1 MYIYIHIYIHIYIY
15 TFIYIYTPGPSIGVK
30 NYIPSTFE
38 RNLEQW
44 AQILV
49 WSSSCYL
56 RFLETRAFFAPCG
69 PHRFHVPSGLKM
81 RPVCVFLVHLC
92 VTGSDWTQKYQ
103 PWGFECWLSCDAF
116 QLVVAFVIANR
127 AFLKKQG
134 WSAHKPGAK
143 RLQIRAKR
151 AQIRA
156 NERTLK
162 KGTTCIFRSALCSIL
177 IIMRAFGLTYFD
189 VTNVWWPLCC
199 LDYLKAARIWLYLR
213 DYFSQGKA
221 CCWSICGVTGDVLTF
236 QEILSMFLNIE
247 HFECNKRTWQLAF
260 FVSISTGHKFRYHL
274 WVKVFIYTP

>member
-1 MYIYIHIYIHIYIY
+1 MSANFSLIE
-15 TFIYIYTPGPSIGVK
+15 FVL
-30 NYIPSTFE
+30 F
-38 RNLEQW
+38 
-44 AQILV
+44 A
-49 WSSSCYL
+49 
-56 RFLETRAFFAPCG
+56 FLETRAFFAPCG

-177 IIMRAFGLTYFD
+177 IIMRAFGS
-189 VTNVWWPLCC
+189 
-199 LDYLKAARIWLYLR
+199 RILMSPM
-213 DYFSQGKA
+213 F
-221 CCWSICGVTGDVLTF
+221 GDPSVVLTTSRLPGF
-236 QEILSMFLNIE
+236 DYTSEIIFPRA
-247 HFECNKRTWQLAF
+247 KRAAGAF
-260 FVSISTGHKFRYHL
+260 VG
-274 WVKVFIYTP
+274 